1 MRKIIF
7 FVIIVIVNSISWQSC
22 VYETIPGPVNCD
34 VNPVVLELVSVEDS
48 NCALIDGRLEVRA
61 SGGGGNYRFML
72 GNNDEQLVS
81 VFQDLAAGVYE
92 ISVADKNNCSATL
105 EVVVKNKNGLNIT
118 FATTEAG
125 CNTSNGSITVS
136 PIDGTVPY
144 NFKIDN
150 SNFTIDNTFTDL
162 PAGKYMIVVS
172 DAAGCEISQ
181 TIKVKTGVS
190 FSASIS
196 EIIKNN
202 CAVGRCHNGSQFPDF
217 RVFKN
222 IHDNASQIKL
232 LTGNRT
238 MPLTGSLTQVQI
250 NAIACWVDDGA
261 PDN

>member
-1 MRKIIF
+1 MQKNFF
-7 FVIIVIVNSISWQSC
+7 FVLIVIVNCISLLSC
-22 VYETIPGPVNCD
+22 EYETIPGPVICED
-34 VNPVVLELVSVEDS
+34 NPVVLELVSVEDS

-61 SGGGGNYRFML
+61 SGGGGNYRFKL

-81 VFQDLAAGVYE
+81 IFQDLAVGVYE
-92 ISVADKNNCSATL
+92 ISVADENNCSATL

-118 FATTEAG
+118 FETTEAG
-125 CNTSNGSITVS
+125 CNTSNGSITVT
-136 PIDGTVPY
+136 PIDGTAPY

-150 SNFTIDNTFTDL
+150 SNFTTDNTFTDL
-162 PAGKYMIVVS
+162 APGEYTIVVN
-172 DAAGCEISQ
+172 DTTGCEISQ
-181 TIKVKTGVS
+181 TIKVKSGVS

-202 CAVGRCHNGSQFPDF
+202 CAVSGCHSGSQFPDF

-222 IHDNASQIKL
+222 IHDNASQIKT

-238 MPLTGSLTQVQI
+238 MPLNGNLTQTQI

-261 PDN
+261 LDN